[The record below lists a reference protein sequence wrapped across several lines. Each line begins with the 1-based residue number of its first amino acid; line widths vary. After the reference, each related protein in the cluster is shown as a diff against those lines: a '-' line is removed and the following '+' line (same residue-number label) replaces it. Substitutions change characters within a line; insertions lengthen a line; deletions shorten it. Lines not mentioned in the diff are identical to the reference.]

1 MCRFSSQILI
11 KMNLENEVKI
21 VFRNDEGKTKE
32 IMVTV
37 RQLLENTTDDFYEWL
52 DDTEPC
58 TSASC
63 NNESQNFCD
72 CGSSFED
79 YEISSIEL

>member
-1 MCRFSSQILI
+1 M
-11 KMNLENEVKI
+11 KLEDYVKI
-21 VFRNDEGKTKE
+21 VFINTEGKKADIT
-32 IMVTV
+32 VTV
-37 RQLLENTTDDFYEWL
+37 KQLLENTSDDFYEWL
-52 DDTEPC
+52 DDSEPC

-79 YEISSIEL
+79 YEICEIQLL

>member
-1 MCRFSSQILI
+1 M
-11 KMNLENEVKI
+11 KLEDYVKI
-21 VFRNDEGKTKE
+21 VFKNTEGKKAE
-32 IMVTV
+32 ITVTV
-37 RQLLENTTDDFYEWL
+37 KQLLENTSDDFYEWL
-52 DDTEPC
+52 DDSEPC

-79 YEISSIEL
+79 YEICEIQLL

>member
-1 MCRFSSQILI
+1 M
-11 KMNLENEVKI
+11 KLEDYVKI
-21 VFRNDEGKTKE
+21 VFKNTEGKKADIT
-32 IMVTV
+32 VTV
-37 RQLLENTTDDFYEWL
+37 KQLLENTSDDFYEWL
-52 DDTEPC
+52 DDSEPC

-79 YEISSIEL
+79 YEICEIQLL

>member
-1 MCRFSSQILI
+1 M
-11 KMNLENEVKI
+11 KLEDNVII
-21 VFRNDEGKTKE
+21 VFKNTEGEKANIT
-32 IMVTV
+32 ITV
-37 RQLLENTTDDFYEWL
+37 KQLLENTSDDFHEWL
-52 DDTEPC
+52 DDSEPC

-79 YEISSIEL
+79 YEICEVQIT